1 MQAAFSA
8 SELRDLLAQLG
19 ALLADQ
25 AEPLA
30 LVIVGGAALN
40 LAGTIA
46 RRTADVD
53 VLAIGQGTRDQPPAH
68 VEVPA
73 ELPPVVLE
81 ASARLARDLGLPPGW
96 LNAAV
101 GERGRFRLPEGFA
114 GRVAWQRMG
123 GLWLGIA
130 GRQDLIAMKL
140 HAAADQDPRSR
151 HTADLRALRPTGAE
165 LDLAAAW
172 VRQQDASPAFP
183 ALVAQVIAHVR
194 ADAS

>member
-30 LVIVGGAALN
+30 LVVVGGAALN

-73 ELPPVVLE
+73 VLPPVVLE

-140 HAAADQDPRSR
+140 HAAADQDSRSR
-151 HTADLRALRPTGAE
+151 HTADLCALRPTGAE

-183 ALVAQVIAHVR
+183 ALVAKVMAHVR